1 VHRVFVDHPES
12 GDTGSI
18 QYSSSSV
25 SHLAF
30 FSDFRH

>member
-1 VHRVFVDHPES
+1 VHRAAVDHPDS

-25 SHLAF
+25 SRLAF
-30 FSDFRH
+30 FF